1 MPICHL
7 QCVAEA
13 EVRKRPM
20 RIELRNNGGEFERVV
35 VTMFFEQIDDER
47 IDGLVVERIALC
59 SRVEPSGL
67 CFCGAVLPGCG
78 GMSQESQE
86 S

>member
-20 RIELRNNGGEFERVV
+20 RIELSNNGGEFERVV

-47 IDGLVVERIALC
+47 IDGLVVERMALC
-59 SRVEPSGL
+59 SGIEPSGL
-67 CFCGAVLPGCG
+67 CFRSAVLPGCG